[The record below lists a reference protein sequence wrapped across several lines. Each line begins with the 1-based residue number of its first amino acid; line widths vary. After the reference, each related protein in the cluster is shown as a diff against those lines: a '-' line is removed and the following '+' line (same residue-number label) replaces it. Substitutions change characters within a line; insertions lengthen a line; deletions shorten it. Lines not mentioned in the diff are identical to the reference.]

1 MAHVRWSDSATP
13 SLRDAAAVDLR
24 ADETLLVSDLDGR
37 LVGAD
42 EAGALGLGP
51 DALLGRTTRDLSWR
65 LVRIDGSALP
75 EDENPAV
82 VAMRTGAPVLDLVLG
97 IETSYDGLA
106 ALTWCSVSALPL
118 RGPDGLVEGVAT
130 ALRDV
135 SATPEGRRA
144 TAVLADSLRAASHSA
159 DLDQARFRLLAES
172 AADVV
177 LQTDIAGH
185 VVWVSPSVT
194 EVLGWAPDALVGS
207 SSLPLLHPDDRE
219 RANEVRRHA
228 LSAGADTAV
237 ARLEVR
243 YATSDGGW
251 RWMSVLARPMR
262 DSQGQVVGGLSALR
276 DVQAE
281 VENREELRYLAG
293 HDGLTGLLNR
303 ESSLRALGKA
313 IDAVRGTGRCVGVLY
328 LDVDRFKDVN
338 DSLGHH
344 AGDRLLIEL
353 SRRLVGVLRE
363 TDVVGRLGGDEFLVV
378 LSALK
383 EPGQADTRAESLLR
397 TLSAP
402 TSDAPTSTVSI
413 GVVTDD
419 GTSAA
424 ADVLQAAD
432 DALYRAK
439 NGGRDRISR

>member
-1 MAHVRWSDSATP
+1 MAHVRWSEAAAP
-13 SLRDAAAVDLR
+13 SLRDAATVDLR
-24 ADETLLVSDLDGR
+24 IDEALLVTDLDGR

-51 DALLGRTTRDLSWR
+51 DALLGRTTRELSWR
-65 LVRIDGSALP
+65 LVRIDGSPLLD
-75 EDENPAV
+75 EENPAV
-82 VAMRTGAPVLDLVLG
+82 VAMRTGAPVLDQVLG

-106 ALTWCSVSALPL
+106 SLTWCAVSALPL
-118 RGPDGLVEGVAT
+118 RGADGHVEGVAT

-135 SATPEGRRA
+135 SATAEGRRA
-144 TAVLADSLRAASHSA
+144 TAVLADSLRAASQSA
-159 DLDQARFRLLAES
+159 ELDQARFRLLAES

-194 EVLGWAPDALVGS
+194 EVLGWSPADLIGTS
-207 SSLPLLHPDDRE
+207 SMPLLHPDDRE
-219 RANEVRRHA
+219 RANEVRRQA
-228 LSAGADTAV
+228 LATGADSAV

-251 RWMSVLARPMR
+251 RWMSVLARPMH
-262 DSQGQVVGGLSALR
+262 DSHGTVIGGLSALR
-276 DVQAE
+276 DVQTE
-281 VENREELRYLAG
+281 VEKREELRYLAG

-303 ESSLRALGKA
+303 ESSLRAMGKA
-313 IDAVRGTGRCVGVLY
+313 MDAVRGTGRCVGVLY
-328 LDVDRFKDVN
+328 LDVDRFKSVN
-338 DSLGHH
+338 DSFGH
-344 AGDRLLIEL
+344 AGGDLLLVEL
-353 SRRLVGVLRE
+353 ARRLVGVLRE

-383 EPGQADTRAESLLR
+383 EPGQADTRAGSLLR

-402 TSDAPTSTVSI
+402 STDAPVSTVSI

-419 GTSAA
+419 GTRAP
-424 ADVLQAAD
+424 ADVLKAAD